1 MEDRLQPI
9 LRYFLTAYKLAL
21 IWSMVNTNNM
31 IRVKRS

>member
-21 IWSMVNTNNM
+21 IWSMVNTN
-31 IRVKRS
+31 IW